1 MNVSDAIRQR
11 RSVRSYLERPVEAE
25 KLERVLDA
33 GRRAPSARNM
43 QEWKFV
49 VVRDAPTRA
58 RLAEAACGQAF
69 VGQAP
74 VVLAACAIACGH
86 VMTCG
91 QHCYPID
98 LAIAVDHMTLQA
110 VEEGLGTCWIGAF
123 HEAKVKE
130 ILGIP
135 APVRVV
141 ALLPLGY
148 PAQVPPPTARK
159 PPEEIVAWE
168 RWT

>member
-1 MNVSDAIRQR
+1 MNVSDAISQR
-11 RSVRSYLERPVEAE
+11 RSIRNYLARPVEAE

-49 VVRDAPTRA
+49 VVRDAATRA
-58 RLAEAACGQAF
+58 RLVEAACGQAF
-69 VGQAP
+69 VGEAP
-74 VVLAACAIACGH
+74 VVLAACALACDH

-91 QHCYPID
+91 QYCYPID

-123 HEAKVKE
+123 HEAQVKE

-135 APVRVV
+135 DPVRVV

-148 PAQVPPPTARK
+148 PARVPPPTPRK
-159 PPEEIVAWE
+159 PLEEAVAWE